1 VAKQLDDQDES
12 WHGGRPRHRLHCVRY
27 GDPALPPP
35 LKGAQQP
42 PTFRP
47 MSIVAKWS
55 PISALVF
62 IVIDLLIK
70 KQLTEEI
77 TVLHPEQ
84 ESALLTR

>member
-1 VAKQLDDQDES
+1 MKVGMEVDLGIGYIVLDMGTQL
-12 WHGGRPRHRLHCVRY
+12 C
-27 GDPALPPP
+27 PPP